1 MIEKEKPVA
10 QFLEEIAAL
19 RQQLATLV
27 AAQIQHDQAAA
38 HLLRLSNAFEM
49 SSDSIV
55 ITDLEGRITEVNEAT
70 RLMYGAENKEEL
82 IGQSAF
88 ALIAPEDRNAAFA
101 GMEEVLAKGCIK
113 NREYRVIL
121 KDGSL
126 MPVEMSVALMTGA
139 DGKPIGFVGVSR
151 DITARRQAQEAL
163 RESEERYRNLFENA
177 NDAIVT
183 FTLDGIVTSV
193 NRGLEAMLGWS
204 REELIGQHYSKFV
217 TPASVAL
224 GQERTRRFLAGER
237 LPSIFEGEQVR
248 KDGRIV
254 PVEIRTRA
262 IRDKAGKPVGFQGT
276 YRDISTRK
284 ALEHQRTEFLAMLTH
299 DIRNPL
305 GVILGYTEMLLENA
319 REQGAADEVDLLG
332 RLRSNALTV
341 HSLVSNYLDF
351 SRIEAGQLI
360 LTKKPLALQDLLLR
374 LQSRYAAEARR
385 RQISL
390 DLQIQPDLPLVAGDA
405 VALERVFANLLHNAL
420 KFTPAFGQ
428 VTLSVTHRNAEVT
441 ATVADTG
448 PGILPEELPF
458 LFEKYRR
465 AAANKQQEGTGL
477 GLFIVRALVEAHGGR
492 VAVESI
498 VGQGSRFT
506 VFFPSLPAAKK

>member
-1 MIEKEKPVA
+1 MKEKTKTRA
-10 QFLEEIAAL
+10 QLLQEVEALHQQVAAL
-19 RQQLATLV
+19 TT
-27 AAQIQHDQAAA
+27 AQSQHEQAEA
-38 HLLRLSNAFEM
+38 HLLRLSSAFEM
-49 SSDSIV
+49 SIDSIV
-55 ITDLEGRITEVNEAT
+55 ITDLEGRIVEVNEAT
-70 RLMYGAENKEEL
+70 LLMYGAEDKEEL

-88 ALIAPEDRNAAFA
+88 ALIAPEDRSAAFA

-113 NREYRVIL
+113 NRAYRVIL
-121 KDGSL
+121 KDGGL
-126 MPVEMSVALMTGA
+126 IPVEMSVALMTGA
-139 DGKPIGFVGVSR
+139 DGKPSGFVGISR
-151 DITARRQAQEAL
+151 DITARQQAQVAL

-177 NDAIVT
+177 NDAIVI
-183 FTLDGIVTSV
+183 FTLEGIVTGV

-204 REELIGQHYSKFV
+204 REEVIGQHYSTFV

-262 IRDKAGKPVGFQGT
+262 IRDREGKAIGFQGI
-276 YRDISTRK
+276 YRDISARK
-284 ALEHQRTEFLAMLTH
+284 ALERQRTEFLAMLTH

-305 GVILGYTEMLLENA
+305 GVILGYAEMLLENA
-319 REQGAADEVDLLG
+319 KDHGAAEDVDLLG

-360 LTKKPLALQDLLLR
+360 LIKKPLALQDLLR
-374 LQSRYAAEARR
+374 LISGRYETEARR

-390 DLQIQPDLPLVAGDA
+390 DLQIQLDLPLVEGDT

-428 VTLSVTHRNAEVT
+428 ITLSVTHRNAEVIV
-441 ATVADTG
+441 TVADTG
-448 PGILPEELPF
+448 PGILPEEVPF

-465 AAANKQQEGTGL
+465 AATTKPQEGTGL
-477 GLFIVRALVEAHGGR
+477 GLFIVQALVEAHGGR
-492 VAVESI
+492 VEVESV

-506 VFFPSLPAAKK
+506 VFLPNLPAAKR